1 VSSEV
6 AGNGYWAG
14 FLARGRPAEHG
25 QNPTEH
31 SEKRQALTM
40 AFTKTGYLLSW
51 GKPSRVIL
59 SLKADMED
67 IQKDQE
73 FLEYVV
79 KSLVN
84 HPEDVKTTREL
95 DDRGVKITLHVNP
108 EDMGYI
114 IGRQGQT
121 ARALRILLK
130 IVGAKTDAR
139 VSMVI
144 FEPEEMRR
152 LHQEKKATM
161 APLMGAVAVSAPS
174 TVKVHGDS
182 GLVSDDDLSDL
193 GI

>member
-1 VSSEV
+1 
-6 AGNGYWAG
+6 
-14 FLARGRPAEHG
+14 
-25 QNPTEH
+25 
-31 SEKRQALTM
+31 M
-40 AFTKTGYLLSW
+40 
-51 GKPSRVIL
+51 
-59 SLKADMED
+59 ADM
-67 IQKDQE
+67 QKDQQ

-84 HPEDVKTTREL
+84 HPEDVKTTREI

-130 IVGAKTDAR
+130 IVGAKDDAR

-144 FEPEEMRR
+144 FEPEELRR
-152 LHQEKKATM
+152 QHQEKKATM
-161 APLMGAVAVSAPS
+161 APASAEGEAPR
-174 TVKVHGDS
+174 TVRVHGDS